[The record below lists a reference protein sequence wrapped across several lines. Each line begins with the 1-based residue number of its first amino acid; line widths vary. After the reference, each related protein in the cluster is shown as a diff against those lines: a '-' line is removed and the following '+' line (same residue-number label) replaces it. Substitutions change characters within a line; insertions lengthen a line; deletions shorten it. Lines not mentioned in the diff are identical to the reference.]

1 MWTSVVPD
9 EVRGAAPSA
18 RSKHSATL
26 LGEHVYVLGGRNG
39 NLPLKDF
46 WKYNLVQ
53 LSMFMTSEF
62 MQINQNLTYLFHLN
76 LQNAEKIVL
85 LLDTH
90 VMQIAYVSDVSGN
103 WQQLKP
109 SGDLLPCLQEH
120 TAVAYKDNI
129 FVFGG
134 EVSFSSS
141 TETPLWV
148 YDVRDN
154 SWRKVKTK
162 KVPLC
167 CRFKDLMKLCV
178 LPGVATPKGRRGH
191 TALVHNGAMLIYGG
205 YQDLRGSCGELW
217 AFHFGKLNHFSS
229 LTNGIERYPELVRE
243 TSINANTESWHL
255 VSAAPSK
262 PSDQFPSPR
271 HKHSA
276 VVHGEAMWI
285 YGGMNDLHS
294 RGDLWKW
301 DFYTKFWTNIK
312 TKLNPGP
319 LHSHACCKLPSSMI
333 IFGGERNGQS
343 SNDLWKFNFGEHRLL
358 QASSDLSQILQHFR
372 CFADV
377 ESWEKISIA
386 GLKPRPRS
394 ESRAFIVSELLLKG
408 ASKMSLEAKSVRIRA
423 RTCTSADRGNRHS
436 SYLPNNRVAPCEKTY
451 IFEPTQQYSEPH
463 RSSKGSFLQEISK
476 LSQINLSRINSKCN
490 YTILSKGN
498 TTDSTESLLRQR
510 TSPQQDINTCLI
522 DSDYADSST
531 SSDEEV
537 KETTRKKRVEF
548 DSIVKKIPR
557 DPISVPNFSVLNLT
571 TPVLTPVEASK
582 LVYLTDEET
591 DIELKVANHHS
602 ITELQPLKRGDS
614 YSSHLG
620 YADNPLYHET
630 IKEKSQE
637 NVSSTSD
644 YCSIETVNR
653 LSSASSYSVKTN
665 TPQEETLKTKDNI
678 KDGMFGFCNPNY
690 LSSTVKSLLTNEE
703 KISVSKMLE
712 RNQPEQQDSEGE
724 VLELSSFNGPLDRNT
739 KVVYRHSCRS
749 IRPWNLPLNK
759 NLKGNSCEGRAQSAS
774 RAERKQ
780 VEIKPAMKEI
790 ERVDPFLPLYVYVV
804 GGKEQGHV
812 TSLAEVSFNKLGHNG
827 S

>member
-46 WKYNLVQ
+46 WKYNL
-53 LSMFMTSEF
+53 
-62 MQINQNLTYLFHLN
+62 
-76 LQNAEKIVL
+76 
-85 LLDTH
+85 
-90 VMQIAYVSDVSGN
+90 VSGN

-162 KVPLC
+162 K
-167 CRFKDLMKLCV
+167 
-178 LPGVATPKGRRGH
+178 GVATPKGRRGH

-217 AFHFGKLNHFSS
+217 AFHFD
-229 LTNGIERYPELVRE
+229 
-243 TSINANTESWHL
+243 TESWHL

-343 SNDLWKFNFGEHRLL
+343 SNDLWKFNF
-358 QASSDLSQILQHFR
+358 
-372 CFADV
+372 DV

-451 IFEPTQQYSEPH
+451 IFEPTQVNYNDGSNLAQQYSEPH

-522 DSDYADSST
+522 DSDVSSTPSRGTMVKSKSAYVIKKKYADSST

-602 ITELQPLKRGDS
+602 ITEVQPAEEFDDCENIQLQPLKRGDS

-780 VEIKPAMKEI
+780 AEIKPAMKEI

-812 TSLAEVSFNKLGHNG
+812 TVFQRPISIWRLKLF
-827 S
+827 

>member
-46 WKYNLVQ
+46 WKYNL
-53 LSMFMTSEF
+53 
-62 MQINQNLTYLFHLN
+62 
-76 LQNAEKIVL
+76 
-85 LLDTH
+85 
-90 VMQIAYVSDVSGN
+90 VSGN

-162 KVPLC
+162 K
-167 CRFKDLMKLCV
+167 
-178 LPGVATPKGRRGH
+178 GVATPKGRRGH

-217 AFHFGKLNHFSS
+217 AFHFD
-229 LTNGIERYPELVRE
+229 
-243 TSINANTESWHL
+243 TESWHL

-343 SNDLWKFNFGEHRLL
+343 SNDLWKFNF
-358 QASSDLSQILQHFR
+358 
-372 CFADV
+372 DV

-451 IFEPTQQYSEPH
+451 IFEPTQVNYNDGSNLAQQYSEPH

-522 DSDYADSST
+522 DSDVSSTPSRGTMVKSKSAYVIKKKYADSST

-602 ITELQPLKRGDS
+602 ITEVQPAEEFDDCENIQLQPLKRGDS

-678 KDGMFGFCNPNY
+678 DGMFGFCNPNY

-812 TSLAEVSFNKLGHNG
+812 TVFQRPISIWRLKLF
-827 S
+827 

>member
-46 WKYNLVQ
+46 WKYNL
-53 LSMFMTSEF
+53 
-62 MQINQNLTYLFHLN
+62 
-76 LQNAEKIVL
+76 
-85 LLDTH
+85 
-90 VMQIAYVSDVSGN
+90 VSGN

-162 KVPLC
+162 K
-167 CRFKDLMKLCV
+167 
-178 LPGVATPKGRRGH
+178 GVATPKGRRGH

-217 AFHFGKLNHFSS
+217 AFHFD
-229 LTNGIERYPELVRE
+229 
-243 TSINANTESWHL
+243 TESWHL

-343 SNDLWKFNFGEHRLL
+343 SNDLWKFNF
-358 QASSDLSQILQHFR
+358 
-372 CFADV
+372 DV

-451 IFEPTQQYSEPH
+451 IFEPTQVNYNDG
-463 RSSKGSFLQEISK
+463 K
-476 LSQINLSRINSKCN
+476 INSKCN

-522 DSDYADSST
+522 DSDVSSTPSRGTMVKSKSAYVIKKKYADSST

-602 ITELQPLKRGDS
+602 ITEVQPAEEFDDCENIQLQPLKRGDS

-812 TSLAEVSFNKLGHNG
+812 TVFQRPISIWRLKLF
-827 S
+827 

>member
-46 WKYNLVQ
+46 WKYNL
-53 LSMFMTSEF
+53 
-62 MQINQNLTYLFHLN
+62 
-76 LQNAEKIVL
+76 
-85 LLDTH
+85 
-90 VMQIAYVSDVSGN
+90 VSGN

-358 QASSDLSQILQHFR
+358 QASSDLSQILQNFR

-451 IFEPTQQYSEPH
+451 IFEPTQVNYNDG
-463 RSSKGSFLQEISK
+463 K
-476 LSQINLSRINSKCN
+476 INSKCN

-498 TTDSTESLLRQR
+498 TTDSTER
-510 TSPQQDINTCLI
+510 TMVKSKSAYVIKKK
-522 DSDYADSST
+522 YADSST

-780 VEIKPAMKEI
+780 AEIKPAMKEI

-812 TSLAEVSFNKLGHNG
+812 TVFQRPISIWRLKLF
-827 S
+827 